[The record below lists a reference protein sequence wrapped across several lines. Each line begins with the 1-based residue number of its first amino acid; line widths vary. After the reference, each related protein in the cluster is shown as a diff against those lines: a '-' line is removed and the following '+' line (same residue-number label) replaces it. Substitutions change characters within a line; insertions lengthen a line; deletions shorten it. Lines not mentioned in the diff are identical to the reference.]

1 MRPWAQSA
9 TWMSAGGLYDRRR
22 WRSFPCNRDV
32 TLSDEARDKMIEEK
46 VRESLR
52 GKQTEAVPLKNN
64 LTSNCSALFSV
75 LQSGSLRNGRKR

>member
-1 MRPWAQSA
+1 MFRVQLAFCLNKIECVPEHSLQLV
-9 TWMSAGGLYDRRR
+9 SAGGLYDRRR

-52 GKQTEAVPLKNN
+52 GKQTE
-64 LTSNCSALFSV
+64 SSSV
-75 LQSGSLRNGRKR
+75 EK